1 MSSTNAPPFW
11 LSEAAAHLIREAA
24 REALPDETGGVLVG
38 VSVEKRPW
46 VTEAILVPSPKSSP
60 VYYELSGAER
70 RAAVEGARGRDR
82 RQGYIGEW
90 HSHTYDIGPS
100 GLDRETMARLAG
112 EGGEDGAPPVL
123 LIARHCKNGHD
134 LEAHEQVDGGLVPLR
149 VLAAGAL
156 PPGRDDECDDRRADD
171 G

>member
-1 MSSTNAPPFW
+1 MSSTTVPPFW
-11 LSEAAAHLIREAA
+11 LSEAAARLIRKAA

-38 VSVEKRPW
+38 VSVEERPW

-70 RAAVEGARGRDR
+70 RAAVEGARGRDC

-100 GLDRETMARLAG
+100 SLDRETMARLAS
-112 EGGEDGAPPVL
+112 EGGEDGEHPVL
-123 LIARHCKNGHD
+123 LIARPREDGHD

-149 VLAAGAL
+149 MLAAGAL
-156 PPGRDDECDDRRADD
+156 PSDKDDKRDDRRTDD

>member
-1 MSSTNAPPFW
+1 MSSTTTPPLW
-11 LSEAAAHLIREAA
+11 LSEAAARLIRDAA

-38 VSVEKRPW
+38 VSVDERPW

-70 RAAVEGARGRDR
+70 RAAVDGARGRDR

-90 HSHTYDIGPS
+90 HSHTYDTGPS
-100 GLDRETMARLAG
+100 PLDRKTMARLAG
-112 EGGEDGAPPVL
+112 EDGGDGGHPVL
-123 LIARHCKNGHD
+123 LIARYREDGHD

-156 PPGRDDECDDRRADD
+156 APDKDNERDDPRTDD

>member
-1 MSSTNAPPFW
+1 MSSTTAPPLW
-11 LSEAAAHLIREAA
+11 LSEAAARMIREAA
-24 REALPDETGGVLVG
+24 LEALPDETGGVLVG
-38 VSVEKRPW
+38 VSVYERPW
-46 VTEAILVPSPKSSP
+46 VTEAIHVPSPKSSP

-70 RAAVEGARGRDR
+70 RAAVESARRRDR

-100 GLDRETMARLAG
+100 GLDRTTMARLAG
-112 EGGEDGAPPVL
+112 EAGEQPVL
-123 LIARHCKNGHD
+123 MIARHHEDGHD

-156 PPGRDDECDDRRADD
+156 PPDEDDERDDRRTDD